1 MGFFSQLR
9 LLLWKNLL
17 LQKRK
22 VAVSIFE
29 VLFPVLFAA
38 IILTIHFVSKPNRSD
53 NATIY
58 GSRSADSMDIFY
70 LYTPVGEMEVGFTPN
85 TTLTKKLMDSVATDL
100 AVAISFSPIN
110 GQFWC

>member
-29 VLFPVLFAA
+29 VLLPVLFAA
-38 IILTIHFVSKPNRSD
+38 IILTIRSVVPQNRFH

-58 GSRSADSMDIFY
+58 DGPIPADGVDFY
-70 LYTPVGEMEVGFTPN
+70 LHTPGGEMEVGFTPN
-85 TTLTKKLMDSVATDL
+85 TRLTKRLMDSVATDL
-100 AVAISFSPIN
+100 AIAISSHTN